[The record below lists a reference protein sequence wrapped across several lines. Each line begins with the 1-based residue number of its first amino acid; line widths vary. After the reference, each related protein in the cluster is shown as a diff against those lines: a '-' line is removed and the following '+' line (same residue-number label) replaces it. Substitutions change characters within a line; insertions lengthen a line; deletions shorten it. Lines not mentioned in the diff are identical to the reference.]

1 MFPAFTLV
9 VLKTT
14 KPAGWEVHVGRTAV
28 PYSPH
33 HLFLIPRFL
42 ISSKWSLFFPP
53 LDHVTVVTSCN
64 SIELKWKRNHI
75 YSFFT
80 QLEIL
85 FIFLMDK
92 FHLTLCSGKVACR
105 YVLGITAFFGY
116 STLYLIEDSFCEYAH
131 ESAPMWINRK

>member
-64 SIELKWKRNHI
+64 SIELKLKRNHI

-85 FIFLMDK
+85 L
-92 FHLTLCSGKVACR
+92 
-105 YVLGITAFFGY
+105 FFW
-116 STLYLIEDSFCEYAH
+116 
-131 ESAPMWINRK
+131 WINSIWLFMQWKGSMQVCTWYNWCFLDIPLCTLLRILFVNMPMRVHQYE